1 MKVSYMLGIHEPHI
15 RGRVTRMPLL
25 WFVLGVAQIKQP
37 WITGMYTDK
46 FGMELTEKR

>member
-15 RGRVTRMPLL
+15 RGRVTRMPL
-25 WFVLGVAQIKQP
+25 GVAQIKQP
-37 WITGMYTDK
+37 WITGMYMDK